1 MTSKGKKIGIIVG
14 VILGI
19 AAIIGGVVAAVKII
33 KYKQQESGGTGTT
46 IENPTPNPTPSQ
58 EEIAKSKEL
67 EEELKNDVEDKKPE
81 EIDTKINDKQNEL
94 DKAEQELE
102 NLKNSGASAEE
113 IAKAEEKQ
121 QEAEKQL
128 EDAKEEQNYW
138 TITSTIKDLYNNK
151 FSNSQDYPNSYIRN
165 INGISYNNFYMVVE
179 ADIVSKDANNLL
191 SQHRVVMQI
200 RGDDIQNFEKSNQ
213 LSQFFQNCHQ
223 IKIFTEIHEEI
234 SEFENNY
241 YNNYLENPDRK
252 LEAANTIY
260 NKEGDL
266 NEIVFKINDDQQV
279 VYPVCYQKFDLSSMS
294 KHFSNEAII
303 SMVNSGDERVG
314 RYMSFLKDSIR
325 CQQLNYDWEKATI
338 EYKGQKTEQEKQSIH

>member
-33 KYKQQESGGTGTT
+33 KDKQQESGGTGTT

-67 EEELKNDVEDKKPE
+67 EEEIKNDVEDKKPE

-94 DKAEQELE
+94 DKAKQELE
-102 NLKNSGASAEE
+102 NLKHSGASAEE

-128 EDAKEEQNYW
+128 NDAKEEQNYW
-138 TITSTIKDLYNNK
+138 TITSTIKELYNSK
-151 FSNSQDYPNSYIRN
+151 FSNAEDYPTSYIRN
-165 INGISYNNFYMVVE
+165 IKDIRYDDYFMIVE
-179 ADIVSKDANNLL
+179 ADVVSKSANNLL
-191 SQHRVVMQI
+191 SQHRLVM
-200 RGDDIQNFEKSNQ
+200 RVSGGKIQNFDNSNQ
-213 LSQFFQNCHQ
+213 LSQFFQNCAQ

-241 YNNYLENPDRK
+241 YKNYLEKPDIK
-252 LEAANTIY
+252 LEAANTID
-260 NKEGDL
+260 NKDGVLDEV
-266 NEIVFKINDDQQV
+266 VFKIIVEQQV
-279 VYPVCYQKFDLSSMS
+279 RYYKYDLSSMS
-294 KHFSNEAII
+294 KHFSNDEII
-303 SMVNSGDERVG
+303 TMVKNGDERVG
-314 RYMSFLKDSIR
+314 RYMSLMKDSLR
-325 CQQLNYDWEKATI
+325 SEQLNYDWKNATI
-338 EYKGQKTEQEKQSIH
+338 KYKGQKTE